1 EKLSANLVFVLYYQ
15 DIFNSLMFGVLVAYT
30 KFFAIN
36 PYDKKSMSIYQ
47 SVKKEFEKDLNHIE
61 SSYSEL
67 LKDKDFNSALQVEMK
82 ELEFRLKYVLFN
94 WFFLFKKDKQGLN
107 KEICQFKV
115 DILRLKTKFMISHVL
130 LNPDK
135 YNLEH
140 YKLVVKHLHNQL
152 EDLNDKIGLMKGIEI
167 DIYSDLPSAMY
178 EWFEQTYS
186 LLSNRYDEFKDELSI
201 GDVWE
206 DWSYDNCSS
215 GDDEEYDEPVIS
227 FNNTIP

>member
-1 EKLSANLVFVLYYQ
+1 
-15 DIFNSLMFGVLVAYT
+15 M
-30 KFFAIN
+30 
-36 PYDKKSMSIYQ
+36 
-47 SVKKEFEKDLNHIE
+47 
-61 SSYSEL
+61 
-67 LKDKDFNSALQVEMK
+67 
-82 ELEFRLKYVLFN
+82 
-94 WFFLFKKDKQGLN
+94 
-107 KEICQFKV
+107 
-115 DILRLKTKFMISHVL
+115 
-130 LNPDK
+130 
-135 YNLEH
+135 
-140 YKLVVKHLHNQL
+140 VKHLHNQL

>member
-1 EKLSANLVFVLYYQ
+1 
-15 DIFNSLMFGVLVAYT
+15 MAYA

-36 PYDKKSMSIYQ
+36 PYDKKSMGIYQ
-47 SVKKEFEKDLNHIE
+47 SVKKEFEKDLNQID

-67 LKDKDFNSALQVEMK
+67 LKNKDFDPLLLVEMK
-82 ELEFRLKYVLFN
+82 KLESRLKYVLFN
-94 WFFLFKKDKQGLN
+94 WFFLFKKDKEGLN

-152 EDLNDKIGLMKGIEI
+152 EDLNDKLGLIKGIEI
-167 DIYSDLPSAMY
+167 DIYSDLPSEMY
-178 EWFEQTYS
+178 EWFEQMYF
-186 LLSNRYDEFKDELSI
+186 LLNNRYDEFKEGFSI

-206 DWSYDNCSS
+206 DWSYDNSSS
-215 GDDEEYDEPVIS
+215 GNDDEPVIS

>member
-1 EKLSANLVFVLYYQ
+1 
-15 DIFNSLMFGVLVAYT
+15 
-30 KFFAIN
+30 
-36 PYDKKSMSIYQ
+36 MSIYQ
-47 SVKKEFEKDLNHIE
+47 SVKKEFEKDLEHIE

-67 LKDKDFNSALQVEMK
+67 LKNKDFDPLLLVEMK
-82 ELEFRLKYVLFN
+82 KLESRLKYVLFN

-140 YKLVVKHLHNQL
+140 YRLVVKHLHNQL
-152 EDLNDKIGLMKGIEI
+152 EVLNDRIGLIKGIEI
-167 DIYSDLPSAMY
+167 DIYSDLPSEMY
-178 EWFEQTYS
+178 EWFEQMYF
-186 LLSNRYDEFKDELSI
+186 LLNNRYDEFKEEFSI
-201 GDVWE
+201 DDVWE
-206 DWSYDNCSS
+206 DWSYDNSSS
-215 GDDEEYDEPVIS
+215 GDDEEHDEPVIS

>member
-1 EKLSANLVFVLYYQ
+1 
-15 DIFNSLMFGVLVAYT
+15 MAYT

-36 PYDKKSMSIYQ
+36 LYDKKSMSIYQ
-47 SVKKEFEKDLNHIE
+47 SVKKEFEKDLKHIE
-61 SSYSEL
+61 SSYSEI
-67 LKDKDFNSALQVEMK
+67 LKNKDFDPLLLVEMK
-82 ELEFRLKYVLFN
+82 KLESRLKYVLFN

-152 EDLNDKIGLMKGIEI
+152 EDLNDKLGLIKGIEI
-167 DIYSDLPSAMY
+167 DIYSDLPSEMH
-178 EWFEQTYS
+178 EWFEQMYF
-186 LLSNRYDEFKDELSI
+186 LLNNRYDEFKEGFSI

-206 DWSYDNCSS
+206 DWSYDNSSS
-215 GDDEEYDEPVIS
+215 GNDDEPDEPVIS

>member
-1 EKLSANLVFVLYYQ
+1 
-15 DIFNSLMFGVLVAYT
+15 
-30 KFFAIN
+30 
-36 PYDKKSMSIYQ
+36 MSIYQ
-47 SVKKEFEKDLNHIE
+47 SVKKEFEKDLKHIE
-61 SSYSEL
+61 SSYSEI
-67 LKDKDFNSALQVEMK
+67 LKNKDFDPLLLVEMK
-82 ELEFRLKYVLFN
+82 KLESRLKYVLFN

-152 EDLNDKIGLMKGIEI
+152 EDLNDKLGLIKGIEI
-167 DIYSDLPSAMY
+167 DIYSDLPSEMH
-178 EWFEQTYS
+178 EWFEQMYF
-186 LLSNRYDEFKDELSI
+186 LLNNRYDEFKEGFSI

-206 DWSYDNCSS
+206 DWSYDNSSS
-215 GDDEEYDEPVIS
+215 GNDDEPDEPVIS

>member
-1 EKLSANLVFVLYYQ
+1 
-15 DIFNSLMFGVLVAYT
+15 MAYT

-47 SVKKEFEKDLNHIE
+47 SVKKEFEKDLEHIE

-67 LKDKDFNSALQVEMK
+67 LKNKDFDPLLLVEMK
-82 ELEFRLKYVLFN
+82 KLESRLKYVLFN

-140 YKLVVKHLHNQL
+140 YRLVVKHLHNQL
-152 EDLNDKIGLMKGIEI
+152 EVLNDRIGLIKGIEI
-167 DIYSDLPSAMY
+167 DIYSDLPSEMY
-178 EWFEQTYS
+178 EWFEQMYF
-186 LLSNRYDEFKDELSI
+186 LLNNRYDEFKEEFSI
-201 GDVWE
+201 DDVWE
-206 DWSYDNCSS
+206 DWSYDNSSS
-215 GDDEEYDEPVIS
+215 GDDEEHDEPVIS